1 MKIDL
6 TPIIKEVRTVDDV
19 RMLRAG
25 LEALEMNLYG
35 VGIKSW
41 HNVLAKVLPEK
52 FSVQLKDL
60 LAQLPAEQQPETIRE
75 LLADLKKAIGKFKT
89 LKIDLAFE
97 PANEVIDQ
105 LNFWVDEK
113 LGLAVALDIGYE
125 KTLIGGARIIFAGRY
140 GDFSAAK
147 YLEDILRREKGNIL
161 KEITGRNLSQ

>member
-1 MKIDL
+1 MKIDV
-6 TPIIKEVRTVDDV
+6 TPIIQKTRTVDDV
-19 RMLRAG
+19 RILRVG
-25 LEALEMNLYG
+25 VEALEMNLYG

-41 HNVLAKVLPEK
+41 HNVLDKVLPEK

-60 LAQLPAEQQPETIRE
+60 IAQLPVEQQPETIRE
-75 LLADLKKAIGKFKT
+75 LLADLKNAISKFRL

-97 PANEVIDQ
+97 PTNEVIDQ

-113 LGLAVALDIGYE
+113 LGLEVVLDIGYE

-147 YLEDILRREKGNIL
+147 SLADILRREKKNIL
-161 KEITGRNLSQ
+161 KEITGRNL